1 MGSIFKPKVT
11 QAPAPPVVEEPLNP
25 TATEMS
31 VSDASEDVQTKSKR
45 RLKLSDTVNNPNL
58 SGGLSTRL
66 YCTGRES
73 AHGTR
78 CF

>member
-11 QAPAPPVVEEPLNP
+11 QAPTPPAVEEPLNP
-25 TATEMS
+25 AATEKS

-58 SGGLSTRL
+58 SGGL
-66 YCTGRES
+66 CTLRKTLG
-73 AHGTR
+73 
-78 CF
+78 

>member
-11 QAPAPPVVEEPLNP
+11 QAPAPLNP
-25 TATEMS
+25 TATEKS

-58 SGGLSTRL
+58 SGGLSTLRKTL
-66 YCTGRES
+66 G
-73 AHGTR
+73 
-78 CF
+78 

>member
-11 QAPAPPVVEEPLNP
+11 QAPAPPIVERAAESDGYG
-25 TATEMS
+25 ES

-58 SGGLSTRL
+58 SGGLSTLRKTL
-66 YCTGRES
+66 G
-73 AHGTR
+73 
-78 CF
+78 